1 MEIVSTLHEKYK
13 MNPYMH
19 DKLTQYLN
27 NLPMLM
33 QSVENHHIQKTQQL
47 LELSEKK
54 EKYVQ
59 HFLSTHA
66 IFYIPQTELFIEYRD
81 QNYAIVSDDD
91 IAHYVL
97 SELYDN
103 ELKIWKYKIKK
114 HIIKRIKENMF
125 TTSIPDSATI
135 KSVLQ
140 SLTMFSSKNHIKY
153 FLTILGDNL
162 LGKKESFIYFIDA
175 SYKKMIRKCVEQ
187 IYAMTNK
194 SVADIFK
201 YKFWDHKYEQCRIIT
216 GKCPDLYL
224 FPTKILNVIS
234 VATYLSTKYTNAE
247 GCLTQCKDDD
257 FIQKTLY
264 LNQHTPENII
274 TMFVD
279 ETMHKKGTTSYKNFY
294 FLWRSYLKQKELP
307 LVISDAN
314 FKTILTNLQ
323 LIQDDVIPLTSK
335 QVYIQNVKL
344 FLDKN
349 PYLEDQYDVSELVDM
364 YNESQPD
371 ETKMNEEM
379 LRDIILLLQ

>member
-1 MEIVSTLHEKYK
+1 MEIVSNLFEKYK
-13 MNPYMH
+13 TNLYMH

-27 NLPMLM
+27 NLPTLM
-33 QSVENHHIQKTQQL
+33 QSVEQHHIQKTQQL

-54 EKYVQ
+54 DKYVQ
-59 HFLSTHA
+59 NFLSTHS
-66 IFYIPQTELFIEYRD
+66 IFYIPQTELFIEYKD
-81 QNYAIVSDDD
+81 QNYSIVSDDD

-103 ELKIWKYKIKK
+103 DLKIWKYKIKK
-114 HIIKRIKENMF
+114 HIIKRIKENLF
-125 TTSIPDSATI
+125 TTTVPESATI
-135 KSVLQ
+135 KSVFQ
-140 SLTMFSSKNHIKY
+140 SLTMFTSKNHIKY
-153 FLTILGDNL
+153 FLTILGDSL
-162 LGKKESFIYFIDA
+162 LGKKESFIYFIDS
-175 SYKKMIRKCVEQ
+175 SYKKVIRKCVEQ

-201 YKFWDHKYEQCRIIT
+201 YKFWDHKYEQCRMIT
-216 GKCPDLYL
+216 GKCPELYQ

-234 VATYLSTKYTNAE
+234 VATYLSTKYTNSE
-247 GCLTQCKDDD
+247 GFLTQCNDDD
-257 FIQKTLY
+257 FIEKTLY
-264 LNQHTPENII
+264 LNKHTPENII

-279 ETMHKKGTTSYKNFY
+279 ETMHKTGTTTYKDFY

-349 PYLEDQYDVSELVDM
+349 PYLEDQYDVCDLVDM
-364 YNESQPD
+364 YNETQPM
-371 ETKMNEEM
+371 EAKINEEM
-379 LRDIILLLQ
+379 LRDIIILLQ

>member
-1 MEIVSTLHEKYK
+1 MENIFNLLEKYK
-13 MNPYMH
+13 TNPYMH
-19 DKLTQYLN
+19 DKLTQYLI
-27 NLPMLM
+27 NLPTLM
-33 QSVENHHIQKTQQL
+33 QSIENHHIQKTQQL
-47 LELSEKK
+47 LELSDKRD
-54 EKYVQ
+54 KYVQ
-59 HFLSTHA
+59 QFLSTHA
-66 IFYIPQTELFIEYRD
+66 IFYIPQTELFIEYKD

-103 ELKIWKYKIKK
+103 DLKIWKYKIKK
-114 HIIKRIKENMF
+114 HIIKRIKDNLF

-135 KSVLQ
+135 KSVFQ
-140 SLTMFSSKNHIKY
+140 SLTMFNSKNHIKY
-153 FLTILGDNL
+153 FLTILGDSL
-162 LGKKESFIYFIDA
+162 LGKKESFIYFIDV

-194 SVADIFK
+194 SVSDIFK
-201 YKFWDHKYEQCRIIT
+201 YKFWDHKYDQCRMIT
-216 GKCPDLYL
+216 GKCPELYL

-234 VATYLSTKYTNAE
+234 VATHLSTKYTNSE
-247 GCLTQCKDDD
+247 GFLTQCNDDE

-279 ETMHKKGTTSYKNFY
+279 ETMHKKGTTSYKDFY

-314 FKTILTNLQ
+314 FKTILTNLH

-364 YNESQPD
+364 YNETQPA

>member
-1 MEIVSTLHEKYK
+1 MEIVSTLFEKYNT
-13 MNPYMH
+13 NPYMH

-27 NLPMLM
+27 HLPTLM
-33 QSVENHHIQKTQQL
+33 QTIEQHHIQKTQQFI
-47 LELSEKK
+47 ELSDKK

-59 HFLSTHA
+59 TFLSTHS
-66 IFYIPQTELFIEYRD
+66 IFYIPQTELFIEYKN
-81 QNYAIVSDDD
+81 QHYTIISDDD

-114 HIIKRIKENMF
+114 HIIKRIKDNLF
-125 TTSIPDSATI
+125 ITSIPDSATI
-135 KSVLQ
+135 KSVFQ
-140 SLTMFSSKNHIKY
+140 SFTMFSSKNYIKY
-153 FLTILGDNL
+153 FLTILGDSL

-175 SYKKMIRKCVEQ
+175 SYKKIIRKCAEQ

-194 SVADIFK
+194 SVVDIFK
-201 YKFWDHKYEQCRIIT
+201 YKFWDHKYEQCRMIT
-216 GKCPDLYL
+216 GKCPELYQ
-224 FPTKILNVIS
+224 FPTNILNVIS
-234 VATYLSTKYTNAE
+234 VATYLSTKYTNSE
-247 GCLTQCKDDD
+247 GFLTQCKDDE
-257 FIQKTLY
+257 FIEKTLY
-264 LNQHTPENII
+264 LNKHTPENII

-279 ETMHKKGTTSYKNFY
+279 ETMHKKGTTTYKDFY

-307 LVISDAN
+307 LIISDTN
-314 FKTILTNLQ
+314 FKTILANLQ

-349 PYLEDQYDVSELVDM
+349 PYLEDQYDISELVDM
-364 YNESQPD
+364 YNETQPI

-379 LRDIILLLQ
+379 LRDIIILLQ